1 MLGRKQ
7 WQGGYCSRCLFSS
20 VSALAVSVG
29 TVFHGS
35 LLCEIL
41 ARGSRGRSALV
52 WWQRWQ
58 LIAPRIK
65 QEIFDLSVMVKHLF
79 PTASSRDVH
88 CSTDVLWFSSWRYQE
103 GWGMCSTK
111 APLTLLVGV
120 TLEVVHLTSVQLTCL
135 FFVTCFRTLSKPF
148 KHFLP
153 PGKVE
158 NRFQVP
164 ATATIDFK

>member
-7 WQGGYCSRCLFSS
+7 WQGGYCSRCFFSS

-41 ARGSRGRSALV
+41 ARGSRGRSAMV

-58 LIAPRIK
+58 LISPRIK

-88 CSTDVLWFSSWRYQE
+88 FSTDVLWFYSWRYQQ

-111 APLTLLVGV
+111 ASLTLLVGV

-135 FFVTCFRTLSKPF
+135 FFCHLFSYPVQTIQTLF
-148 KHFLP
+148 
-153 PGKVE
+153 
-158 NRFQVP
+158 
-164 ATATIDFK
+164 ATRKSWK